1 MTTVTLSCR
10 ARTAVRALADLGCR
24 LCLGSQPCGPGTMSH
39 VDRSASASDGEV
51 VARRWRW
58 VVVATAILIASAFIA
73 ALVWPRPLLDSIYG
87 AEEDY
92 RWVLD
97 WLGWICLV
105 GLAIIAAR
113 RWRHRRSGQ

>member
-1 MTTVTLSCR
+1 
-10 ARTAVRALADLGCR
+10 
-24 LCLGSQPCGPGTMSH
+24 MSH

-87 AEEDY
+87 AEE
-92 RWVLD
+92 VLD
-97 WLGWICLV
+97 WLGRICLV

>member
-1 MTTVTLSCR
+1 
-10 ARTAVRALADLGCR
+10 
-24 LCLGSQPCGPGTMSH
+24 MSH

-58 VVVATAILIASAFIA
+58 VVVATAILIASALIA

-87 AEEDY
+87 AEE
-92 RWVLD
+92 VLD
-97 WLGWICLV
+97 WLGRICLV

>member
-1 MTTVTLSCR
+1 
-10 ARTAVRALADLGCR
+10 
-24 LCLGSQPCGPGTMSH
+24 MSH
-39 VDRSASASDGEV
+39 VDRSGSASDGEV

-97 WLGWICLV
+97 WLGWICLAGLRSSRPGV
-105 GLAIIAAR
+105 GGIGVRANE
-113 RWRHRRSGQ
+113 

>member
-1 MTTVTLSCR
+1 MCC
-10 ARTAVRALADLGCR
+10 ARPELPLGALADFGCQ
-24 LCLGSQPCGPGTMSH
+24 LCLASESCGPGTMSH
-39 VDRSASASDGEV
+39 VDCSVSASDGEV

-58 VVVATAILIASAFIA
+58 VAVATAILIASAFIA

-92 RWVLD
+92 SWVLD
-97 WLGWICLV
+97 WLSRICLV